1 MATRIQVRR
10 GDASEWT
17 SVDPVLS
24 EGELGYETDTGK
36 FKIGDGSSLWSALDY
51 FLDSSDLSEYLTA
64 SSASTIY
71 LTQASASENYL
82 AQVSASSTYL
92 TQSSASATYVLK
104 NDPEFSFTQI
114 DQFYESP
121 AIGTDGNGFSSLNGY
136 ANGYII
142 FNSIAPGYL
151 SVGDVFYVTGSDGI
165 DNIRF
170 TVIATTTNTVDGLDL
185 FTAEVN
191 SNLSNL
197 SALQTWAPGYNVK
210 TNGSSFFNSVG
221 EGYLEST
228 PVINKSE
235 LAKLEN
241 VSENIQ
247 DQLDRS
253 FLISGV
259 FPTALTSSGAVTLTS
274 EQLLSKVLT
283 WSNNSANATL
293 TLPTGTAL
301 GTSVLD
307 GMMRTASAFS
317 WTLVNVNPDFSITN
331 IFGSTGHS
339 YFGKILIPFNTSAS
353 FITVKTSSNTF
364 QTYRTTD

>member
-1 MATRIQVRR
+1 MTTRIQLRICSATQWSTVNP
-10 GDASEWT
+10 T
-17 SVDPVLS
+17 LS
-24 EGELGYETDTGK
+24 SGEVGYETDTNK
-36 FKIGDGSSLWSALDY
+36 FKIGNGSSAWSSLDY
-51 FLDSSDLSEYLTA
+51 FGGEVDLSEYLTL
-64 SSASTIY
+64 SSAST
-71 LTQASASENYL
+71 
-82 AQVSASSTYL
+82 
-92 TQSSASATYVLK
+92 TYVLK

-259 FPTALTSSGAVTLTS
+259 FPTALTSSGAITLTS